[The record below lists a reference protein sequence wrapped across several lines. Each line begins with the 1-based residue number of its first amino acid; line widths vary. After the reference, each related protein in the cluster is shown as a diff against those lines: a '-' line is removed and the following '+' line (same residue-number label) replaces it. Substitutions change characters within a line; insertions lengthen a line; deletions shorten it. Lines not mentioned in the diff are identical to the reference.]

1 MKSLIF
7 ATVLLMGITSSSYGG
22 ERKHKDCECK
32 EVCVEDCKACDQCKD
47 CIKRRR
53 VQERKKIAAEEARR
67 RRERLHRRKLQPRII
82 IIVQHQHI
90 DRHHHHHNC
99 RCNRC
104 SWGVRY
110 RPFRRT
116 VGVYINT
123 IPRRRPTYN
132 YSPRRRV
139 DSRPKVWYDGLR
151 TRTDRPSFRR

>member
-67 RRERLHRRKLQPRII
+67 RRERLHRRKIQPRII
-82 IIVQHQHI
+82 ITFGNGGI
-90 DRHHHHHNC
+90 DRYRHHPNC

-104 SWGVRY
+104 WWAVRY
-110 RPFRRT
+110 RPLRRQ
-116 VGVYINT
+116 VDVFIHVR
-123 IPRRRPTYN
+123 PRAHVHRDHHHRHG
-132 YSPRRRV
+132 RDVR
-139 DSRPKVWYDGLR
+139 KLWQDGLR
-151 TRTDRPSFRR
+151 TRTDRTRFRR

>member
-67 RRERLHRRKLQPRII
+67 RRERLHRRKIQPRII
-82 IIVQHQHI
+82 ITFGNGGI
-90 DRHHHHHNC
+90 DRYRHHPNC

-104 SWGVRY
+104 WWAVRY
-110 RPFRRT
+110 RPLRRQ
-116 VGVYINT
+116 VDVFIHVR
-123 IPRRRPTYN
+123 PRAHVHRDHHHRHG
-132 YSPRRRV
+132 RDVR
-139 DSRPKVWYDGLR
+139 KLWHDGLR
-151 TRTDRPSFRR
+151 PRTDRTRFRR